1 MILRVD
7 TMPSNLNPLPRR
19 WSWAT
24 LTLCATLAGCSAP
37 KGRDAAGDA
46 PSASQSAIDRVSAG
60 KPVKKTLQLFTEQ
73 PGRVDAFESVPV
85 LSKISG
91 YVSTVH
97 FDIGDPVKKGDVL
110 LRIHAPEYQDQ
121 VNQKKGLLA
130 QAEAQIKQAEAAFA
144 AAQAAVNSAKA
155 MVAQAQASL
164 SRNEAE
170 FARWESESERIQQ
183 LVNKGSVTSK
193 LADETLSQFE
203 ASKASKLET
212 LAAIESARALEQEAI
227 AKVGTAAADVEAA
240 KAKRNVAEAE
250 IQQAETMM
258 TYTELISPLD
268 GFVIGRKVDPGHY
281 VQPAGSNNAQPLMT
295 VANVSRVRVF
305 VNVPEQEAAWVDA
318 GFEDP
323 TKGDSVTILGQAVA
337 GGAKEARVTRTSLQL
352 DAQSRTLAAEIDL
365 DNPDLKWLP
374 GAFVTVKIL
383 LEERADVF
391 TLPVAAIVKDGAATV
406 CCVVVNGKI
415 EHRKVE
421 LGLRVG
427 NDVQVASGLDG
438 SEMVV
443 LARASSLVP
452 GQAVEIIVQK

>member
-1 MILRVD
+1 
-7 TMPSNLNPLPRR
+7 MPSNLNPLPRR
-19 WSWAT
+19 WRWAT
-24 LTLCATLAGCSAP
+24 LNLCAVMAGCNAP
-37 KGRDAAGDA
+37 ANREATSEA
-46 PSASQSAIDRVSAG
+46 PSANASAIDRVSAG
-60 KPVKKTLQLFTEQ
+60 KPITKTLKLYTEQ
-73 PGRVDAFESVPV
+73 PGRVEAFESVPV

-130 QAEAQIKQAEAAFA
+130 QAEAQIKQAEAALGA
-144 AAQAAVNSAKA
+144 ANASVNSAKA

-164 SRNEAE
+164 ARNEAE

-183 LVNKGSVTSK
+183 LVSKGSVTSK
-193 LADETLSQFE
+193 LADETMSQFE
-203 ASKASKLET
+203 ASKAAKLET
-212 LAAIESARALEQEAI
+212 FAAIESARALEQEAL
-227 AKVGTAAADVEAA
+227 AKVGTASADVEAA

-295 VANVSRVRVF
+295 VADVSRVRVF

-318 GFEDP
+318 GFDDL

-337 GGAKEARVTRTSLQL
+337 SGAKEARVTRTSLQL
-352 DAQSRTLAAEIDL
+352 DSQSRTLAAEIDL

-383 LEERADVF
+383 LEERSNVV
-391 TLPVAAIVKDGAATV
+391 TLPIAAIVKDGASTV

-427 NDVQVASGLDG
+427 NDVQVTSGLDG
-438 SEMVV
+438 TEMVV
-443 LARASSLVP
+443 LARAGSLVP
-452 GQAVEIIVQK
+452 GQAVEMIVPK